1 MLRRLAPLFVLTSFA
16 CGGPQTPPAES
27 AEEAGATDAPPAGEE
42 APPSAEGSIEDQRES
57 FVKSCMDRSRSK
69 EYCDCGFE
77 QFKAVFS
84 GTDLSKPLE
93 AGDPRLAALQKKTVE
108 ACASKLTEQEVQAS
122 FEKGCVE
129 GDDRKAPYCGCA
141 WSSLRKKLA
150 YTDFIGVAAE
160 DPRFIEPKK
169 AMVKECKGKLPAD
182 VAKFD
187 FMKGCTQGES
197 AAEATCNC
205 KWDKLKKQF
214 TTEEI
219 FAGTFDPA
227 TVKGL
232 TDCK

>member
-1 MLRRLAPLFVLTSFA
+1 MLRRFAPVFVLTAIA
-16 CGGPQTPPAES
+16 CGAPQTPPAES
-27 AEEAGATDAPPAGEE
+27 AEETGATEAPPAGEE
-42 APPSAEGSIEDQRES
+42 APPSAEGSIEGQRES

-93 AGDPRLAALQKKTVE
+93 PGDPRLAELQKKTVE
-108 ACASKLTEQEVQAS
+108 ACASKLTEKEVQTS
-122 FEKGCVE
+122 FESSCVE
-129 GDDRKAPYCGCA
+129 GDDRKAAYCGCA
-141 WSSLRKKLA
+141 WTSLRKTLA
-150 YTDFIGVAAE
+150 YTDFIGVAPE
-160 DPRFIEPKK
+160 DPRFVEPKK

-187 FMKGCTQGES
+187 FMKGCTEGES
-197 AAEATCNC
+197 AAEASCSC
-205 KWDKLKKQF
+205 KWDKLKKLY

-227 TVKGL
+227 DVKGL
-232 TDCK
+232 ADCK